1 VRRIDADDP
10 QAGPVDESQACV
22 NVRKLRMGCGERVL
36 PDNAAF
42 DVQRGEIAVFPGSS
56 GNREVE
62 PEAGPAVMYR
72 ATVGS

>member
-1 VRRIDADDP
+1 MQTIP
-10 QAGPVDESQACV
+10 QAAPVDEATASV
-22 NVRKLRMGCGERVL
+22 DVRKLRMGYGERVL
-36 PDNAAF
+36 HDNAAF
-42 DVQRGEIAVFPGSS
+42 DVQRGEIAVFPGGS